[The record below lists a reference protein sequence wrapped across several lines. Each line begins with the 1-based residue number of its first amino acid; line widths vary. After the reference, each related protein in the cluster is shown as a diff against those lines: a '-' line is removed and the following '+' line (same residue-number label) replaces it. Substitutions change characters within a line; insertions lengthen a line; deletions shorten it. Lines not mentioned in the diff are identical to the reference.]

1 MVQSLL
7 SMPENDHVV
16 ASFSGHWHPG
26 GYSEIAGCHFVTV
39 PGLVE
44 AASQQNSYYV
54 ATLDLDSRNIQLQGV
69 GVAESRAFKMR

>member
-26 GYSEIAGCHFVTV
+26 GYSEISGCHYITV

-54 ATLDLDSRNIQLQGV
+54 ATFDFTSHNIQLRGV
-69 GVAESRAFKMR
+69 GVAESRTLKMR